1 MSTTPRITP
10 APPATDAEGRAI
22 EDRIRAARGEIST
35 LYTTL
40 LNSPPVAHGWEQM
53 LTAIRLKTSLA
64 PHLREL
70 VILRIAVI
78 NRVDYE
84 FVSHVPHAKKAG
96 VSDAKL
102 AAVKSGDLSV
112 FDDME
117 RLVLEYADVMTKE
130 VHVPDALF
138 TRVAAAFDAKGRVEL
153 TATVAAYNMVSRFL
167 AALNVH

>member
-1 MSTTPRITP
+1 MSKLPRITP
-10 APPATDAEGRAI
+10 APPAADAEGRAI
-22 EDRIRAARGEIST
+22 EERIRQARGEIST

-53 LTAIRLKTSLA
+53 LTAIRLKTGLA

-78 NRVDYE
+78 NRVEYE
-84 FVSHVPHAKKAG
+84 FTSHVPHARKAG
-96 VSDAKL
+96 VSDAKM
-102 AAVKSGDLSV
+102 AAVRSGDMSA
-112 FDDME
+112 FDDLE
-117 RLVLEYADVMTKE
+117 RLVLEYAEVMTRE

-138 TRVAAAFDAKGRVEL
+138 ARVAAAFDARGRVEL

-167 AALNVH
+167 AALQVH

>member
-1 MSTTPRITP
+1 
-10 APPATDAEGRAI
+10 
-22 EDRIRAARGEIST
+22 
-35 LYTTL
+35 
-40 LNSPPVAHGWEQM
+40 M

-84 FVSHVPHAKKAG
+84 FVSHVPHARKAG

-102 AAVKSGDLSV
+102 AAVKSGDLAA
-112 FDDME
+112 FDDAE
-117 RLVLEYADVMTKE
+117 RLVLEYAEVMTRD

-138 TRVAAAFDAKGRVEL
+138 ARVAAVFDAKGRVEL